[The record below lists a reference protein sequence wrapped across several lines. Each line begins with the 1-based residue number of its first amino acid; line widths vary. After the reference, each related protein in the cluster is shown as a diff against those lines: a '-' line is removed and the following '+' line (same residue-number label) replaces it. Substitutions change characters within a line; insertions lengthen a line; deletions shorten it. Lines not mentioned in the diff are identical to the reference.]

1 MVRTAINDEDARNN
15 GVYAEHERMENG
27 EVRCRFK
34 FKDGTA
40 YIRTEASSVGG
51 WQRSHYHNLVHETY
65 IVETGRI
72 AFVDQC
78 NGRMRLRIIGERGII
93 TTEKRVIHNVYM
105 FSNSIIHT
113 VKHATHGVAQDWH
126 SAPDF
131 DALVCHLTV
140 EDIVKLGCLGEAAK

>member
-78 NGRMRLRIIGERGII
+78 NGRIRLRIIGERGII

-105 FSNSIIHT
+105 SVSYT
-113 VKHATHGVAQDWH
+113 
-126 SAPDF
+126 
-131 DALVCHLTV
+131 HLTGV
-140 EDIVKLGCLGEAAK
+140 WRNESSNELAGAARGSKD